1 MVMNREWGPV
11 EVALFF
17 QSMVSVKVIWCLTPT
32 GSPPPT
38 SSGDQK
44 TLNHRRHVTQS
55 LANRGITF
63 QHPRRLVE
71 GGARDPGTANDWQ
84 GALLGL
90 GVGARIQAPFS
101 GVYSAVRAPLNTRGK
116 QEPHPSSSVTW
127 KLRQKRFFFSPLIVQ
142 RLWPH
147 SSNIFDLLSHL
158 SPTVTLRDTFPFPLY
173 RT

>member
-1 MVMNREWGPV
+1 MNREWGPV
-11 EVALFF
+11 EVALFL

-44 TLNHRRHVTQS
+44 TLNHQRHVTQS
-55 LANRGITF
+55 PANRGITF

-71 GGARDPGTANDWQ
+71 GGARDPG
-84 GALLGL
+84 ALLGL
-90 GVGARIQAPFS
+90 GVGARMQAPFS
-101 GVYSAVRAPLNTRGK
+101 GVYSAVRAPLNTWGK

-147 SSNIFDLLSHL
+147 SSNFFDLLSHL
-158 SPTVTLRDTFPFPLY
+158 SPTVTLRGTFPFLLY